1 MKIQKS
7 FRKTTTLKVD
17 KDGEIIV
24 KASYFTSKK
33 AILNFVEKHKDWIE
47 KRQKEVLQS
56 KKSFKE

>member
-17 KDGEIIV
+17 ENGEIIIR
-24 KASYFTSKK
+24 ASYFTSKK
-33 AILNFVEKHKDWIE
+33 TILNFVEKHKDWIG

-56 KKSFKE
+56 KKNFKE